1 MCISPEQPAPSRR
14 QIIAGTLG
22 GAAALLLLSGCGSTA
37 PAGSSAA
44 GTETRHVRIGTMPTE
59 DFLPGWIAAED
70 GLFDRALRVDIQTF
84 QSAQELTAAMTAGEL
99 DLALTDPQVAATL
112 SAAGTEVALR
122 WIALGATPAEG
133 RFGIQAGAGSDVA
146 SLADLRGKQIAV
158 GSNTVPEYVMD
169 RLLGHAGIGLDEI
182 EKVEVKKLPVRFQM
196 MAAGQVAAA
205 ALPASLIAL
214 GELEGCRT
222 VADDTAGENL
232 SQSVIVERLEAD
244 GSGALGDALE
254 LVRDGWMR
262 GVDAVNADPE
272 RYRALL
278 VSAASLPKSLAE
290 TYPIPT
296 YPTDAAPTAE
306 LIQPQ
311 LDWMR
316 MKRYLADSLSFD
328 EETGRFT
335 A

>member
-1 MCISPEQPAPSRR
+1 
-14 QIIAGTLG
+14 
-22 GAAALLLLSGCGSTA
+22 
-37 PAGSSAA
+37 
-44 GTETRHVRIGTMPTE
+44 
-59 DFLPGWIAAED
+59 
-70 GLFDRALRVDIQTF
+70 
-84 QSAQELTAAMTAGEL
+84 MTAGEL

-112 SAAGTEVALR
+112 SGAGTEVALR

-133 RFGIQAGAGSDVA
+133 RFGIQAGAASGIA

-254 LVRDGWMR
+254 LVRDGWMW

-335 A
+335 T